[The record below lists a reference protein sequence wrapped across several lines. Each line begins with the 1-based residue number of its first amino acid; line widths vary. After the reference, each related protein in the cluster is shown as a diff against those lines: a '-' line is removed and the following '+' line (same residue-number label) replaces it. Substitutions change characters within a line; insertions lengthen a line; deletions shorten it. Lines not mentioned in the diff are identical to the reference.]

1 MKTNLIDYIFRYK
14 ILLLI
19 LFFLSL
25 ISFFLIRSY
34 IDNRVNNVLS
44 KNLPFFESISIVDIL
59 YNKKLIYHDIDREI
73 NILQLKLLVNE
84 KDNQIREIL
93 DKLSYLSR
101 YPTIETIE
109 NFKIDLKNY
118 FSVNIEKNIS
128 ENFYQ
133 GGYSEYYED
142 DNVNKFYTENIIIE
156 DKFENSLVFKN
167 YSNDI
172 ESNKNQIKSLIL
184 NFNNFIKKDNID
196 YIKKISSVHYELRK
210 ILTNS
215 LIENANKYS
224 ELIEMLD
231 LKISEIN
238 NDDDIKKLSVLL
250 NNEENN
256 INSFIKFINLD
267 KELKKIDDYYE
278 NFERKINNFIKIYGN
293 KDVASIRSIKSSDVT
308 VAEFDRKSLKFNFY
322 VLNFVIFLV
331 LFILIVYIREILKK

>member
-1 MKTNLIDYIFRYK
+1 MKTNLIDYIFKYK

-19 LFFLSL
+19 LFSLSL

-84 KDNQIREIL
+84 NDNQIREIL
-93 DKLSYLSR
+93 DKLAYLSR

-156 DKFENSLVFKN
+156 DKFENSLIFKT
-167 YSNDI
+167 YSNDV

-210 ILTNS
+210 ILTDS

-238 NDDDIKKLSVLL
+238 NDDDIKKLSILL

-256 INSFIKFINLD
+256 VNSFIKFINLD

-293 KDVASIRSIKSSDVT
+293 KDVASIRSIKSLDVT
-308 VAEFDRKSLKFNFY
+308 IAEFDRKSLKFNFY
-322 VLNFVIFLV
+322 VLNFVIFIV
-331 LFILIVYIREILKK
+331 LFILIVYIREFFKK

>member
-1 MKTNLIDYIFRYK
+1 M
-14 ILLLI
+14 
-19 LFFLSL
+19 
-25 ISFFLIRSY
+25 
-34 IDNRVNNVLS
+34 
-44 KNLPFFESISIVDIL
+44 
-59 YNKKLIYHDIDREI
+59 
-73 NILQLKLLVNE
+73 
-84 KDNQIREIL
+84 
-93 DKLSYLSR
+93 
-101 YPTIETIE
+101 
-109 NFKIDLKNY
+109 
-118 FSVNIEKNIS
+118 
-128 ENFYQ
+128 
-133 GGYSEYYED
+133 
-142 DNVNKFYTENIIIE
+142 
-156 DKFENSLVFKN
+156 
-167 YSNDI
+167 
-172 ESNKNQIKSLIL
+172 
-184 NFNNFIKKDNID
+184 
-196 YIKKISSVHYELRK
+196 HYELRK